1 MKVSSRWQQ
10 SPNKIIVKDSL
21 LTNGKGAFFYLPKA
35 LDGLEGG
42 LREVQE
48 RLLPLLATSLIPQC
62 L

>member
-35 LDGLEGG
+35 LDGLGGG